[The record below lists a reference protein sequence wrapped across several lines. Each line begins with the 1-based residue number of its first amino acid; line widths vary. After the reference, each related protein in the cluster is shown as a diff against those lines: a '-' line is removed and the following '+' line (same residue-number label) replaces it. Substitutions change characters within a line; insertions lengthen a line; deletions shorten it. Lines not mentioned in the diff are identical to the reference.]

1 MSHGS
6 GAYTRAMRLWASGM
20 PVRDIADQ
28 CGVPYHTVMR
38 WAENDRDAFPAR
50 RRSARLTD
58 DQKTRIRDLRN
69 LGMSYRAVAREV
81 GVSPATVVKV
91 VRDDGGADVVRGRT

>member
-6 GAYTRAMRLWASGM
+6 AIYAKAKCLWASGI
-20 PVRDIADQ
+20 PVKDIAEQ
-28 CGVPYHTVMR
+28 CGIPYHAVMH

-58 DQKTRIRDLRN
+58 DQRRRIRELRV
-69 LGMSYRAVAREV
+69 LGMSYRGIAREV

-91 VRDDGGADVVRGRT
+91 VCDG